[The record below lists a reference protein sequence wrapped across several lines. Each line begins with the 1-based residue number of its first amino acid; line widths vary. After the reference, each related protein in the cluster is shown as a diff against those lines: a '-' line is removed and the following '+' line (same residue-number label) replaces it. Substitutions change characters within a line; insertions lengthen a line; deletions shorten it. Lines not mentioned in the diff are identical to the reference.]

1 MTFSHT
7 ALTDTAKRQV
17 RRSQMQY
24 RIVDT
29 AASVRKSLFHFPQSL
44 LVPGEEI
51 GGQRVGVVLHDLD
64 GAFQTIKGKHR

>member
-1 MTFSHT
+1 MVLSARTAGNTLQMGKSQKPVFSMTFSHT

-29 AASVRKSLFHFPQSL
+29 AASVRKSLFHFL
-44 LVPGEEI
+44 KACLFRE
-51 GGQRVGVVLHDLD
+51 
-64 GAFQTIKGKHR
+64 KK